1 MQRELN
7 AKGLIYK
14 GKHAGWY
21 AVSDECFYTDK
32 EVTKLPASSE
42 SSEDCYISTETR
54 SRVEWTEEEN
64 YKFKL
69 SAFQQSL
76 TEHFK
81 LHPEAIYPSQYHS
94 EVLTTLSSPLED
106 LSVSRPRSRLSWGV
120 PVPEDP
126 EHTIYVWIDALTVY
140 LSATDY
146 PWPSLEAGRARG
158 WPPNIQVIGKDILR
172 YVKVL

>member
-42 SSEDCYISTETR
+42 SSEDYYISTETR

-69 SAFQQSL
+69 SAFKEKL
-76 TEHFK
+76 REHFEQ
-81 LHPEAIYPSQYHS
+81 HPDGKSQYLN
-94 EVLTTLSSPLED
+94 ET
-106 LSVSRPRSRLSWGV
+106 
-120 PVPEDP
+120 
-126 EHTIYVWIDALTVY
+126 A
-140 LSATDY
+140 A
-146 PWPSLEAGRARG
+146 
-158 WPPNIQVIGKDILR
+158 
-172 YVKVL
+172 